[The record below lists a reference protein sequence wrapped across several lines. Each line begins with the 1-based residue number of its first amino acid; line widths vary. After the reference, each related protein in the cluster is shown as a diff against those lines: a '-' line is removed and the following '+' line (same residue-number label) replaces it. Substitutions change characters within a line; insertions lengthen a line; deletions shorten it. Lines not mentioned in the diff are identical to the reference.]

1 MERKRK
7 TLRKKPN
14 GIETMPLKEKGMQ
27 GLGDLV
33 EKVTEVTGI
42 KDVVK
47 FIAGEDCGCE
57 ERKETLNKLFPFKK
71 KKECLTEEEYN
82 SLTIIFHN
90 IEERYGVVKMAEQI
104 TINTIHSRV
113 FGSRNEPTSC
123 GPCFNRT
130 LGELKLLHEQY
141 K

>member
-1 MERKRK
+1 MEKKVKRPRKPK
-7 TLRKKPN
+7 TEVK
-14 GIETMPLKEKGMQ
+14 

-42 KDVVK
+42 KEIVK
-47 FIAGEDCGCE
+47 FIAGEDCGCD
-57 ERKETLNKLFPFKK
+57 ERKKKLNKLFPFKR

-82 SLTIIFHN
+82 SLTIVFHN
-90 IEERYGVVKMAEQI
+90 IDERSRKRVTMEEQVIV
-104 TINTIHSRV
+104 NSIHSRV

-123 GPCFNRT
+123 GPCFNTT
-130 LGELKLLHEQY
+130 LGELRLVYEQY